1 VSRHRR
7 RSLALGAVAVV
18 LLGFALLG
26 TGGGSRKPLAEP
38 MQQVVS
44 TRRPLSAGA
53 RITPADLNVS
63 EVPSTWASPHQ
74 LNDPAAAVGHRSA
87 VDLPAGAPLMDSEL
101 ANPGSPPSSRDLS
114 LRLDDAAGLPLDP
127 PDGATADLY
136 LVEPG
141 QAPHVQLVL
150 SGVLVVASSRSDG
163 ATVATLR
170 VGSRDVAAL
179 IRAESLGSLRLVTR
193 SAA

>member
-1 VSRHRR
+1 MSRHRR
-7 RSLALGAVAVV
+7 RSVALGIVA
-18 LLGFALLG
+18 LLLFALAVLG
-26 TGGGSRKPLAEP
+26 TGGSHKPVSEP

-44 TRRPLSAGA
+44 IRRPLTAGA

-74 LNDPAAAVGHRSA
+74 LNDPAAAVGHRTA
-87 VDLPAGAPLMDSEL
+87 IDLPSGAPLMDSEL
-101 ANPGSPPSSRDLS
+101 ANPGSPPGSRDVS

-141 QAPHVQLVL
+141 RAPRVQLVL
-150 SGVLVVASSRSDG
+150 ADVLVVASSRSDG

-179 IRAESLGSLRLVTR
+179 IEAESQGSLRLVTR
-193 SAA
+193 STA

>member
-7 RSLALGAVAVV
+7 RSVALGIVAV
-18 LLGFALLG
+18 LLLAFALLG
-26 TGGGSRKPLAEP
+26 TGGSHKPASEP

-44 TRRPLSAGA
+44 IRRPLTAGA

-74 LNDPAAAVGHRSA
+74 LNDPAAAIGHRTA
-87 VDLPAGAPLMDSEL
+87 IDLPSGAPLMDSEL
-101 ANPGSPPSSRDLS
+101 ANPGSPPGSRDVS

-141 QAPHVQLVL
+141 RAPRVQLVL
-150 SGVLVVASSRSDG
+150 ADVLVVASSRSDG

-179 IRAESLGSLRLVTR
+179 IEAESQGSLRLVTR
-193 SAA
+193 STA

>member
-1 VSRHRR
+1 MSRHRR
-7 RSLALGAVAVV
+7 RSIALGAVAI
-18 LLGFALLG
+18 LLLAFALLG
-26 TGGGSRKPLAEP
+26 TGGSHKPVSQP

-44 TRRPLSAGA
+44 IRRPLTAGA

-74 LNDPAAAVGHRSA
+74 LNDPAAAVGHRA
-87 VDLPAGAPLMDSEL
+87 AIDLPSGAPLMDSEL
-101 ANPGSPPSSRDLS
+101 ANPGSPPGSRDVS

-141 QAPHVQLVL
+141 RAPRVQLVL
-150 SGVLVVASSRSDG
+150 ADALVVASSRSDG
-163 ATVATLR
+163 ASVATLR

-179 IRAESLGSLRLVTR
+179 IEAESQGSLRLVTR
-193 SAA
+193 STA

>member
-7 RSLALGAVAVV
+7 RSIALGAVAI
-18 LLGFALLG
+18 LLLAFALLG
-26 TGGGSRKPLAEP
+26 TGGSHKPVSEP

-44 TRRPLSAGA
+44 IRRPLTAGA

-74 LNDPAAAVGHRSA
+74 LNDPAAAVGHRA
-87 VDLPAGAPLMDSEL
+87 AIDLPSGAPLMDSEL
-101 ANPGSPPSSRDLS
+101 ANPGSPPGSRDVS

-141 QAPHVQLVL
+141 RAPRVQLVL
-150 SGVLVVASSRSDG
+150 ADALVVASSRSDG
-163 ATVATLR
+163 ASVATLR

-179 IRAESLGSLRLVTR
+179 IEAESQGSLRLVTR
-193 SAA
+193 STA

>member
-7 RSLALGAVAVV
+7 RSVALGIVAV
-18 LLGFALLG
+18 LLLAFALLG
-26 TGGGSRKPLAEP
+26 TGSSHKPVSEP

-44 TRRPLSAGA
+44 IRRPLTAGA

-74 LNDPAAAVGHRSA
+74 LNDPAAAIGHRTA
-87 VDLPAGAPLMDSEL
+87 IDLPSGAPLMDSEL
-101 ANPGSPPSSRDLS
+101 ANPGSPPGSRDVS

-141 QAPHVQLVL
+141 RAPRVQLVL
-150 SGVLVVASSRSDG
+150 ADVLVVASSRSDG

-179 IRAESLGSLRLVTR
+179 IEAESQGSLRLVTR
-193 SAA
+193 STA

>member
-7 RSLALGAVAVV
+7 RSVALGGVAV
-18 LLGFALLG
+18 LLLAVALLG
-26 TGGGSRKPLAEP
+26 TGGSHKPVSEP

-44 TRRPLSAGA
+44 IRRPLTAGA

-74 LNDPAAAVGHRSA
+74 LNDPAAAVGHRTA
-87 VDLPAGAPLMDSEL
+87 IDLPSGAPLMDSEL
-101 ANPGSPPSSRDLS
+101 ANPGSPPGSRDLS

-141 QAPHVQLVL
+141 RVPRVQLVL
-150 SGVLVVASSRSDG
+150 ADALVVASSRSDG
-163 ATVATLR
+163 AAVATLR
-170 VGSRDVAAL
+170 VGSRDVVAL
-179 IRAESLGSLRLVTR
+179 IEAESQGSLRLVTR
-193 SAA
+193 STA